1 VNIRFRALGYWT
13 AAPLLM
19 LALYWRGLIAWFQK
33 DDFAWL
39 GLRQLVHSPHD
50 LSWALFAPLAQGTI
64 RTLSDRAVFLS
75 FTSLFG
81 LHALPF
87 RILAFVTCAA
97 AIAMLS
103 AVATRLSGSRAVGF
117 WSAIVWTLNCAI
129 AVPMAWSAE
138 YDELAWP
145 LCSLVTF
152 WLLLRYVETGERRF
166 YIAQCATFVLGFF
179 VLELNVVYPA
189 IAAAFAI
196 AAPQA
201 RKRPGLLK
209 EISPLFAISLIY
221 TIVHFWFA
229 PLPSSGPY
237 KLHWDARLYP
247 TLLTYWSWALG
258 PGHGRLI
265 GVRSTFIRSSMVWAL
280 TLGLFGFL
288 IRPFFVDKA
297 HRTPPDRQIAATFFP
312 MFFPAWFLTVLAPLL
327 PLRDHVSPEYLAA
340 PTLGLAMWAGWA
352 IVSGW
357 RANWLS
363 RTTVVL
369 LLVIYAGFSI
379 AVGQAMVRSFYDRS
393 QRIRTFVLSVAA
405 LARAQ
410 PSRVVLLEG
419 LDAELFNDAVYD
431 RPFRLYGID
440 ELYVVPENRPS
451 IAVDRYFAAVDPFF
465 ASPEQV
471 LQVLRENRAL
481 VIDVRSGSA
490 RDATGEYA
498 LAHP

>member
-1 VNIRFRALGYWT
+1 MNSGLRALGYWT

-39 GLRQLVHSPHD
+39 GLRQLVHGPHD
-50 LSWALFAPLAQGTI
+50 LLGALFAPLAQGTI

-75 FTSLFG
+75 FTSMFG
-81 LHALPF
+81 SHALPF

-103 AVATRLSGSRAVGF
+103 AVATKLSGSRAIGF

-145 LCSLVTF
+145 LCLLVTF

-166 YIAQCATFVLGFF
+166 YVAQCATFILGFF
-179 VLELNVVYPA
+179 LLELNVVYPA
-189 IAAAFAI
+189 IAAAFALT
-196 AAPQA
+196 APQA
-201 RKRPGLLK
+201 RKRQGLLK
-209 EISPLFAISLIY
+209 EILPLFAISLIY
-221 TIVHFWFA
+221 TIVHLHFA
-229 PLPSSGPY
+229 PLPASGPY
-237 KLHWDARLYP
+237 QLHWDARLYP
-247 TLLTYWSWALG
+247 TLVTYWSWALG

-265 GVRSTFIRSSMVWAL
+265 GIRSTFIRSSTVWML

-288 IRPFFVDKA
+288 IRQVFVGKA
-297 HRTPPDRQIAATFFP
+297 CRTSPDRQVAAT
-312 MFFPAWFLTVLAPLL
+312 FFPAWFLIVLAPLL

-340 PTLGLAMWAGWA
+340 PTLGLAMWGGWA
-352 IVSGW
+352 IASGW
-357 RANWLS
+357 RANWWS

-379 AVGQAMVRSFYDRS
+379 AVGQAMVGSFYDRS

-405 LARAQ
+405 LARTQ
-410 PSRVVLLEG
+410 PSKIVLLEG
-419 LDAELFNDAVYD
+419 LDTELFNDAVYD

-465 ASPEQV
+465 ASPAQI
-471 LQVLRENRAL
+471 LQTLRENGVL
-481 VIDVRSGSA
+481 VIDVSTGAA
-490 RDATGEYA
+490 RDATAEYA